1 MIETPLAR
9 LQAWYRATCNG
20 DWEHQHGIAIET
32 LDNPGWHVRIDVA
45 GTELANSPFE
55 RIEIQRDDENDWMT
69 CWAED
74 SLFQGTAGPGNLE
87 ELLGAF
93 LDWASASPR

>member
-1 MIETPLAR
+1 MITGSVVLMN
-9 LQAWYRATCNG
+9 Q
-20 DWEHQHGIAIET
+20 Q
-32 LDNPGWHVRIDVA
+32 
-45 GTELANSPFE
+45 
-55 RIEIQRDDENDWMT
+55 MT